1 MCSDIQNAIQTP
13 SYSLPCFALV
23 QSTEPCNRVLCDTAW
38 VYSKKKKKE
47 KKRCRP
53 YMRSDMMLK
62 NKKTNKNKA
71 ISAGCTACLSIKPRE
86 RNVQRQTYCSSL
98 CPCSSLQLCAY
109 PNESWC
115 TQEAFGTNKSL
126 LIKKKTPK
134 VAPIPS
140 KMLGCCPSF
149 LINALVVRKRKKKKS
164 IQLNVRLLACV

>member
-1 MCSDIQNAIQTP
+1 
-13 SYSLPCFALV
+13 
-23 QSTEPCNRVLCDTAW
+23 
-38 VYSKKKKKE
+38 
-47 KKRCRP
+47 
-53 YMRSDMMLK
+53 MRSDMMLK

-126 LIKKKTPK
+126 LIKKKK
-134 VAPIPS
+134 HQ
-140 KMLGCCPSF
+140 K
-149 LINALVVRKRKKKKS
+149 
-164 IQLNVRLLACV
+164 

>member
-38 VYSKKKKKE
+38 VYSKKKKE

-126 LIKKKTPK
+126 LIKKKNTK
-134 VAPIPS
+134 SSSYSLQDAW
-140 KMLGCCPSF
+140 MLSFIFNKCSGCE
-149 LINALVVRKRKKKKS
+149 KKKKKKS